1 MPIFHTYI
9 DWTMEE
15 IPRAFYIGKGNEF
28 RTRKP
33 QRNQK
38 HKYVCKTYG
47 FKREIVF
54 SSVSEKECLEQ
65 EILLIKEH
73 HTFYRDDLADKEI
86 ACNFTTGGEG
96 AAGWVPTDEQ
106 KKNIS
111 EGIKRAHR
119 ERPEIAEG
127 ISKRAKIRMND
138 PDFVKEI
145 SKKIKDALRNMP
157 DSKKKEMRTKAAIS
171 NTGRVSPQRGENC
184 WRTTLSNETV
194 LQIKK
199 EFAELHNFCKKTK
212 AINLLCEKYHQR
224 YNTIFKIVSG
234 VTWKHVEVE

>member
-9 DWTMEE
+9 DWTAEG

-28 RTRKP
+28 RTRNP
-33 QRNQK
+33 ERNQK
-38 HKYVCKTYG
+38 HKYVRKTFG
-47 FKREIVF
+47 LRREIVF
-54 SSVSEKECLEQ
+54 SSVSEKECFEQ

-119 ERPEIAEG
+119 ENPEYAEM
-127 ISKRAKIRMND
+127 ISKRAKVRMND
-138 PDFVKEI
+138 PDFVKKVSE
-145 SKKIKDALRNMP
+145 KIKESLRNMP
-157 DSKKKEMRTKAAIS
+157 DSKKKEMRRKSALS
-171 NTGRVSPQRGENC
+171 NTGKVSPQRGENC
-184 WRTTLSNETV
+184 WRTTLNNELV

-199 EFAELHNFCKKTK
+199 EYAILRDSCNKTN
-212 AINLLCEKYHQR
+212 AINLLCEKYKQG
-224 YNTIFKIVSG
+224 YNAIFKIVSG
-234 VTWKHVEVE
+234 VTWKHIEV